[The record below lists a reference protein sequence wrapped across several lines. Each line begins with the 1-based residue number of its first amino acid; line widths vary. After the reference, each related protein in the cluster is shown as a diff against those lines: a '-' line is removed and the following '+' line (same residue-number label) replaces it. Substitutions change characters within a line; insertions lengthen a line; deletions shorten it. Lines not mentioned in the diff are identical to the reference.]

1 MTLAGNLILPSL
13 ASSALTVASVDNA
26 KVLMRGV
33 SVIINRLGEILAIS
47 LNEAK
52 PLPPRIQTENDATPS
67 CRNGN
72 VLFLLSANLA

>member
-1 MTLAGNLILPSL
+1 LILPSL

-52 PLPPRIQTENDATPS
+52 PLLPRIQTKKDATPT

>member
-33 SVIINRLGEILAIS
+33 SVIINRLTARSRGFAQR
-47 LNEAK
+47 K
-52 PLPPRIQTENDATPS
+52 PLLPRIQIKNDATPT